1 MDKNNNLEQAIASV
15 EMEGFTFTQKDK
27 DICKA
32 LASGELSLS
41 KFIKD
46 CKAGKFRTYVGG

>member
-32 LASGELSLS
+32 LASGDLSLS
-41 KFIKD
+41 KFIED